1 MSERTAALKQK
12 GNDCFKNGEWSRA
25 SRYFMEA
32 EKIDPNDPI
41 YPSNLSAAL
50 YESGNYVDCIQA
62 ILRSWSVL
70 RRGTGNVQPESVIK
84 LSSRLARAL
93 CQGICGGTIRRET
106 LQDKQASI
114 KDLRE
119 TALGIQST
127 SLGTAGT
134 PGAADLSR
142 LWQEWST
149 MEAEMGEIAK
159 RGRECRDNLSRLP
172 HFMKPLDDVIAYFSI
187 GMDQIIDLTQG
198 WEPRLDPYPLQLDKI
213 PVKKL
218 STLSFLFGGVG
229 DGRHAFGTLVGLQQA
244 YKKLENKRRSA
255 FHAHLNFLDIHPAT
269 IGRNLCML
277 MLIHHLCSESD
288 PVARVELKAT
298 LMYAFLGAVMPSYCY
313 DRLVAL
319 AEDLQ
324 TRLSRSP
331 PDLPAWLQIEA
342 DTVEPVRD
350 ALAFWVHTR
359 KSTRK
364 VLEKH
369 MHSDPLDPG
378 NIAQMMQLLG
388 GASGEL
394 AATARSGLMNTIMQ
408 DALEK
413 GNKQQPDERRW
424 YTDTKV
430 FLPPVA
436 LRKRHPG
443 FDAAWRQLKKSKKI
457 EDSALQ
463 KIREH
468 IESDWKPNIL
478 LYAAVYNDT
487 RYHPDGDGYR
497 KLELNVFQTFEFM
510 AEFNR
515 KEKAAP
521 GTVSKI
527 DLDKLA
533 WDVASTFFD
542 KVVEALR
549 ALSERITVELVAG
562 GLSEVMAKDSISS
575 GPDSRKY
582 MRMWLSNVPD
592 YTHGP
597 MNLAIYVMPNLDDD
611 PDAGAACNCLFNRG
625 SWPTDGQYFTSYTYL
640 LPQDFPRY
648 LGCRVVRSDAVS
660 GNLVLGSLTLPQP
673 LEKLAT
679 REELATWLTRMLFNV
694 FIPGRSPPRPYT
706 VRLPHNLVAFF
717 GLLVHLRRV
726 GFPGHWLSGFL
737 ARVLSG
743 SMVSDIAPYANE
755 WPVPVEYLSQRVAP
769 HQVRT
774 DPWLV
779 EFESIIASAYYALPF
794 PVATALP
801 ADFSRDPDDIVVWEA
816 QVAPAIPFS
825 TVEGHAYAGNGTPY
839 DPVVRILFYK
849 RERSPGMLAS
859 SMRSVFSSGHPG
871 APAPGTFFVLT
882 AAEDV
887 QIRSRIR
894 FRLSQKRMERI
905 KGESWSMVAYRE
917 DTGEIGTCLRRSE
930 AAVRLVGHCP
940 WTTILTSP

>member
-1 MSERTAALKQK
+1 MLSAKSWLNLTPAGWDLSPPPIHH
-12 GNDCFKNGEWSRA
+12 FRA
-25 SRYFMEA
+25 CQYFIEA
-32 EKIDPNDPI
+32 EKTDPSNPVH
-41 YPSNLSAAL
+41 PSNLSSAL
-50 YESGNYVDCIQA
+50 YESGRYVDCIQA
-62 ILRSWSVL
+62 ILRSWSIL
-70 RRGTGNVQPESVIK
+70 RWATGNVQPEAVIK
-84 LSSRLARAL
+84 LSSRLAKAL
-93 CQGICGGTIRRET
+93 CQGICDGTIRRET
-106 LQDKQASI
+106 LRDKVANI
-114 KDLRE
+114 KSLRE
-119 TALGIQST
+119 AALKIQST
-127 SLGTAGT
+127 GLGTT
-134 PGAADLSR
+134 GAADTTELSR
-142 LWQEWST
+142 LWREWST
-149 MEAEMGEIAK
+149 MEAEMGEMVA
-159 RGRECRDNLSRLP
+159 RGRECRDNFSRLP
-172 HFMKPLDDVIAYFSI
+172 HFIKPLDDIMAYFSI

-198 WEPRLDPYPLQLDKI
+198 WEPQLDPYPLQLDKI

-244 YKKLENKRRSA
+244 YKKLQNERRSA
-255 FHAHLNFLDIHPAT
+255 FHAYLNLLDIHPAT
-269 IGRNLCML
+269 IARNLCML
-277 MLIHHLCSESD
+277 MLMHQLCSESD
-288 PVARVELKAT
+288 PVVRVELKAT
-298 LMYAFLGAVMPSYCY
+298 LMYAFLGAVMPGYCY

-319 AEDLQ
+319 AADLQ

-331 PDLPAWLQIEA
+331 PDLPVWLQIEA
-342 DTVEPVRD
+342 DTVVPVRD

-369 MHSDPLDPG
+369 THSDPLDPG
-378 NIAQMMQLLG
+378 NLAQMMELLS
-388 GASGEL
+388 GASGEV
-394 AATARSGLMNTIMQ
+394 AATARRDVMNIMAQ
-408 DALEK
+408 EAPENA
-413 GNKQQPDERRW
+413 NKQQPDERRW
-424 YTDTKV
+424 YADTKV

-443 FDAAWRQLKKSKKI
+443 FDAAWRQLKKGKKI

-468 IESDWKPNIL
+468 IDSDWKSNIL

-487 RYHPDGDGYR
+487 RYHPSGDGYR

-515 KEKAAP
+515 KEKTAP
-521 GTVSKI
+521 GTASKI
-527 DLDKLA
+527 DPDKLA

-549 ALSERITVELVAG
+549 ALGERITVELVAG

-575 GPDSRKY
+575 VPNSRKF
-582 MRMWLSNVPD
+582 MRMWFSNVPD

-625 SWPTDGQYFTSYTYL
+625 SWATDDQYFASYTYL
-640 LPQDFPRY
+640 LPPDFPRY
-648 LGCRVVRSDAVS
+648 LGCRVVRSDAVG
-660 GNLVLGSLTLPQP
+660 GNLVLGSLTLPLP
-673 LEKLAT
+673 LEKIAT
-679 REELATWLTRMLFNV
+679 REELATWLTRVLFNV
-694 FIPGRSPPRPYT
+694 FIPGRSAPRPYT

-717 GLLVHLRRV
+717 GLLIHLRRV

-737 ARVLSG
+737 ARVLNG
-743 SMVSDIAPYANE
+743 SMISEIAPYADE
-755 WPVPVEYLSQRVAP
+755 WPVPVEYLSQRVASRR
-769 HQVRT
+769 VRM

-794 PVATALP
+794 PVAAALP
-801 ADFSRDPDDIVVWEA
+801 ADFSRDPDDIVVWEV

-825 TVEGHAYAGNGTPY
+825 TVEGDAYAGNGSPY
-839 DPVVRILFYK
+839 DPVARLLFYK
-849 RERSPGMLAS
+849 PERSPAMLAS

-887 QIRSRIR
+887 QIRSRIC
-894 FRLSQKRMERI
+894 FRLSKKRMERI
-905 KGESWSMVAYRE
+905 KGEKWSMVAYRE
-917 DTGEIGTCLRRSE
+917 DTGEIGTCLLHS
-930 AAVRLVGHCP
+930 
-940 WTTILTSP
+940 